1 MDKRRGFWNMGTAI
15 VFSTAGGI
23 VLGALLGDILLWSG
37 IGLCAGVVLGALEQK
52 NRKNNNAP
60 F

>member
-1 MDKRRGFWNMGTAI
+1 MDKRKGFWNMGTVI

-37 IGLCAGVVLGALEQK
+37 IGLAAGVVLGAITK
-52 NRKNNNAP
+52 TNKKNNAS